1 VTRGDALVHSRSYA
15 IRHTARNTSYTVEQR
30 VDGIQAE
37 QRYAVEGWVKIW
49 PTSDQFTFRIESRW
63 RTVGNAS
70 LGTSVVQTY
79 SAATAR
85 WAQTATK
92 AMAPA
97 RAASRRSASLCALR
111 HCTGASVGAWP

>member
-63 RTVGNAS
+63 RTARNAS

-85 WAQTATK
+85 WAQSATK
-92 AMAPA
+92 VMAPA
-97 RAASRRSASLCALR
+97 RAAGPPRFARCTAVIFTNPCPRR
-111 HCTGASVGAWP
+111 